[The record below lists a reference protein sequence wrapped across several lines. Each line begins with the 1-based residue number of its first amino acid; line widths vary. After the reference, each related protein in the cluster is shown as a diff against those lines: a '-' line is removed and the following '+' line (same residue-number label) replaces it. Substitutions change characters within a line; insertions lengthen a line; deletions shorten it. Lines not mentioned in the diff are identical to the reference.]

1 MLEKLF
7 RDFMLIWTTVDPI
20 GTLAL
25 FAGLTASLDR
35 GERRRV
41 AKRASIYAA
50 IILIVAV
57 AIGQIVLN
65 AMGIHLL
72 SLKLAGGIILFL
84 FGLQMLFGSAEA
96 EAGTSEAGRDI
107 AVFPIAVPSIAGP
120 GAIMAVILL
129 TDNDVYTVAQQAQT
143 AVVLLVVLAIN
154 YGLLL
159 LSEPII
165 RLIGR
170 QGASILV
177 RVMGILLAALAV
189 ELVMNALGITPGR
202 RPKHSRRARPPD
214 GYLTRMVRCRP
225 GSRRSKPRR

>member
-1 MLEKLF
+1 MLEKIF
-7 RDFMLIWTTVDPI
+7 RDFMMIWTTVDPI

-25 FAGLTASLDR
+25 FAGLTASLDS

-41 AKRASIYAA
+41 ARRASIYAA
-50 IILIVAV
+50 VILIAAA
-57 AIGQIVLN
+57 AIGQIILD

-96 EAGTSEAGRDI
+96 EAGPSDTGRDI

-154 YGLLL
+154 YVLLL
-159 LSEPII
+159 LSEPIL
-165 RLIGR
+165 RVIGR

-189 ELVMNALGITPGR
+189 EFVMNALAISPWATTL
-202 RPKHSRRARPPD
+202 KA
-214 GYLTRMVRCRP
+214 
-225 GSRRSKPRR
+225 